1 MSEQNNNNAPQSE
14 EIDLGQLFKLIG
26 DAFNRFFNF
35 IGNIFKGLFNLL
47 IALLLFIQKHFVK
60 FAIASI
66 VGIAAGWYWD
76 SASPEVYRSSMVVE
90 PNFNSAQ
97 QLYNNIKFY
106 NELAEQEEFDALQET
121 FPALSAEEAQSIK
134 KFEIESFSDQSQK
147 IKQFSRFIES
157 LDTISQKQV
166 DFDEYLKNFNNI
178 NAKFHQ
184 ITVETK
190 DARVAKKL
198 QAPIV
203 LSIQVNDYFKL
214 QKRINDKNI
223 QLSDSLY
230 QAQLTEIDTLQK
242 FYREIKLK
250 EASKEQASTSISMG
264 DAEKKESAELELI
277 KQEEQ
282 IKNSLIRLNE
292 EKANT
297 RSTINVI
304 SDFPNKGVEVN
315 DFWKKKKVLLPIL
328 LVGLVLMILMLL
340 ELNGYLNKVKS
351 QKEEH

>member
-1 MSEQNNNNAPQSE
+1 MSEQSNNSAPQSE

-26 DAFNRFFNF
+26 DAFSRFFNF
-35 IGNIFKGLFNLL
+35 IGNIFKGLFDLL
-47 IALLLFIQKHFVK
+47 IMFLLFIQKHFIK
-60 FAIASI
+60 FVIAGI
-66 VGIAAGWYWD
+66 IGIAAGFYWD
-76 SASPEVYRSSMVVE
+76 DVSDKVYRSSMVVE

-97 QLYNNIKFY
+97 QLYNNIEFY
-106 NELAEQEEFDALQET
+106 NELAEQEEYEALKET
-121 FPALSAEEAQSIK
+121 FPALTSEEAASIK
-134 KFEIESFSDQSQK
+134 SFEIESFSDQAQK
-147 IKQFSRFIES
+147 IKQFSEFIES
-157 LDTISQKQV
+157 LDTISQKKV
-166 DFDEYLKNFNNI
+166 DFDDYLENFNNI
-178 NAKFHQ
+178 NAQFHR
-184 ITVETK
+184 ITVESE
-190 DARVAKKL
+190 DASVAKKL

-214 QKRINDKNI
+214 QKQINDENI

-264 DAEKKESAELELI
+264 DAQQKESAELELI
-277 KQEEQ
+277 KQEEL
-282 IKNSLIRLNE
+282 IKNSLIELNE

-297 RSTINVI
+297 RSTMNVI

-328 LVGLVLMILMLL
+328 LVGLVFFFLMLL
-340 ELNGYLNKVKS
+340 ELNRYLNKVK
-351 QKEEH
+351 ER

>member
-35 IGNIFKGLFNLL
+35 IGSIFKGFFNLL
-47 IALLLFIQKHFVK
+47 IAFLLFVQKHFIK
-60 FAIASI
+60 FSIAGI
-66 VGIAAGWYWD
+66 IGIAGGWYWD
-76 SASPEVYRSSMVVE
+76 YTSPDVYRSSMVVE

-97 QLYNNIKFY
+97 QLYNNIEFY
-106 NELAEQEEFDALQET
+106 NELAEQEEYEALKET
-121 FPALSAEEAQSIK
+121 FPALTNEEAATIK
-134 KFEIESFSDQSQK
+134 SFEIESFSDQSQK
-147 IKQFSRFIES
+147 IKQFSQFIES

-166 DFDEYLKNFNNI
+166 DFEDYLRNFNNI
-178 NAKFHQ
+178 NAQFHR
-184 ITVETK
+184 IIIETE
-190 DARVAKKL
+190 DNRVAKKL

-214 QKRINDKNI
+214 QKKINDENI

-250 EASKEQASTSISMG
+250 EASKEQASTSISLGG
-264 DAEKKESAELELI
+264 DAQQKESDELELI

-304 SDFPNKGVEVN
+304 SDFPNKGVEIN

-328 LVGLVLMILMLL
+328 LVGLVLFFLLLM
-340 ELNGYLNKVKS
+340 ELNRYLNVI
-351 QKEEH
+351 KENK